1 MSLGLKLLQDTL
13 QGHAHW
19 AVLTSPVFGGWP
31 PVTLWPSSRAPP
43 FVLVNFDVSLITHT
57 LPLKGALPWLE
68 KQAS

>member
-31 PVTLWPSSRAPP
+31 PVTRVAFLTCTPICPCE
-43 FVLVNFDVSLITHT
+43 F
-57 LPLKGALPWLE
+57 
-68 KQAS
+68 